1 MSKLKTPQ
9 ESPEYG
15 KCSYLNLVTL
25 QGGFLYIVRPSVL
38 SFNNHK
44 IHKTKAIKNIC
55 MGEKVI
61 IRFAFNPKLE
71 SDNIAS
77 EQPGPVFNK
86 FT

>member
-1 MSKLKTPQ
+1 
-9 ESPEYG
+9 
-15 KCSYLNLVTL
+15 
-25 QGGFLYIVRPSVL
+25 
-38 SFNNHK
+38 
-44 IHKTKAIKNIC
+44 

-86 FT
+86 FN

>member
-38 SFNNHK
+38 SFDNLK
-44 IHKTKAIKNIC
+44 LCKTKAVKNTCIQETIGPLQLESLDHDFPKNITC
-55 MGEKVI
+55 YRLYIV
-61 IRFAFNPKLE
+61 
-71 SDNIAS
+71 
-77 EQPGPVFNK
+77 
-86 FT
+86 T

>member
-1 MSKLKTPQ
+1 
-9 ESPEYG
+9 
-15 KCSYLNLVTL
+15 
-25 QGGFLYIVRPSVL
+25 
-38 SFNNHK
+38 
-44 IHKTKAIKNIC
+44 

-86 FT
+86 FNWHEPAIQSKPKHTTHTSPQWTITWARDTVIWYWPAATLFWQVSIDP